1 MTDSEKK
8 TVLEKM
14 HVFVTASFTA
24 VFLAVPAT
32 LFLWTPSSQF
42 SAIRALVSASA
53 VYVLYAAS
61 YFALFDRI

>member
-1 MTDSEKK
+1 
-8 TVLEKM
+8 M
-14 HVFVTASFTA
+14 HVYVTASFTA

-61 YFALFDRI
+61 YFALFDRS